1 MIGTIHERIERLV
14 KEFGGGKNTVFADK
28 IGVSEG
34 NIRGYIK
41 GIMPK
46 YDVLEKIV
54 TSLDVNP
61 DWLLTGRGN
70 MEKNRTS
77 NRPEYKCR
85 KSSLSKPTIWSIS
98 SAFPFTIWRRR
109 PDWFPCSTMSMR
121 FRSAIYR
128 CRICLHAMGLF
139 MCAGIRCTH
148 YSKAAILS
156 FTSRYTTCS
165 TGFSGVKCTL
175 YRPMSMGTSS

>member
-1 MIGTIHERIERLV
+1 MIL
-14 KEFGGGKNTVFADK
+14 FLLD
-28 IGVSEG
+28 
-34 NIRGYIK
+34 
-41 GIMPK
+41 
-46 YDVLEKIV
+46 
-54 TSLDVNP
+54 SLSHNNVCKWGSRP
-61 DWLLTGRGN
+61 PAGRRCP
-70 MEKNRTS
+70 MSSPCRPSRRNRTY

-98 SAFPFTIWRRR
+98 SASPFTIWRRR
-109 PDWFPCSTMSMR
+109 PDWFPCSTMSMQ
-121 FRSAIYR
+121 FRSAISR
-128 CRICLHAMGLF
+128 CRTCQHATELF
-139 MCAGIRCTH
+139 TCAGIRCTH